1 MLLDNKLIL
10 SYEYIDMSN
19 KNDIPNVPA
28 EQSFKLIAKR
38 LKAIAD
44 PSRLAIMHML
54 CDGERNVTELVGM
67 TGLTQANVSKHLRI
81 LREEGFVSY
90 RRDHRRIFYDLSN
103 ELHKDI
109 CSLVCRS
116 LEECANMNK
125 EILESYW
132 STQGE

>member
-1 MLLDNKLIL
+1 
-10 SYEYIDMSN
+10 MSN
-19 KNDIPNVPA
+19 EDNIQASPT
-28 EQSFKLIAKR
+28 EQSFRLIAKR

-44 PSRLAIMHML
+44 PSRLAILHVL
-54 CDGERNVTELVGM
+54 FDGEKNVTELVGM

-81 LREEGFVSY
+81 LREEGLVSC
-90 RRDHRRIFYDLSN
+90 RRDHRRIFYYLAN

-116 LEECANMNK
+116 LEECATMNK

-132 STQGE
+132 RMQRE

>member
-1 MLLDNKLIL
+1 MLIL
-10 SYEYIDMSN
+10 SYEYIDMSD
-19 KNDIPNVPA
+19 DIQIQEGPT
-28 EQSFKLIAKR
+28 EESFKLIAKR

-54 CDGERNVTELVGM
+54 CEGERNVTELVGM

-81 LREEGFVSY
+81 LREEGLVSY
-90 RRDHRRIFYDLSN
+90 RRDHRRIFYDLAN

-116 LEECANMNK
+116 LEECAAMNK

-132 STQGE
+132 RAQGE